1 MKGAI
6 IMTLKKQSIGNFR
19 ELEVYKKALVFN
31 KKMNNLIETFPA
43 YEKNNLSDQLR
54 RASTSVCANIAE
66 GVSNFYYGKEYD
78 RLNSAIGSLSECRCF
93 LDISRMLEYITED
106 QYHTLD
112 KLAEEVLKMLIALAN
127 RTEKLMKEDAS

>member
-43 YEKNNLSDQLR
+43 HEKNNLSDQLR

-78 RLNSAIGSLSECRCF
+78 RLNSAIGSLSECRSF
-93 LDISRMLEYITED
+93 LDISRMLDYITQDEYKTFD
-106 QYHTLD
+106 E
-112 KLAEEVLKMLIALAN
+112 LAEEVLKMLIALAN
-127 RTEKLMKEDAS
+127 RTEKLMQEEAS

>member
-1 MKGAI
+1 M
-6 IMTLKKQSIGNFR
+6 KKQSIGDFR
-19 ELEVYKKALVFN
+19 ELHVYKKALVFN
-31 KKMNNLIETFPA
+31 KKMNNLIKTFPA
-43 YEKNNLSDQLR
+43 YETNNLSDQLR

-78 RLNSAIGSLSECRCF
+78 RLNSAIGSLCECRCF
-93 LDISRMLEYITED
+93 LDISQMLEYINQDEFEAF
-106 QYHTLD
+106 D